1 VGLIGIVIGAWLNAL
16 LTTRRERWNLRR
28 DLYTRLLEN
37 LGEAKAAQ
45 GSLWDLEVNDR
56 HSDIESV
63 VNYRKNR
70 IEELSKRDDDAVQ
83 SIRRATSI
91 AAIMLSNEALHTL
104 NGLQFEWS
112 KAKNEN
118 TYFNYLDT
126 RTAAT
131 AKAYQLLVDAAKKD
145 LRMESHL
152 WLRALRS
159 PLPETAAPAPLHPS
173 PAPPRP
179 DPIGSGAR
187 RTPRGAI
194 GADPAGRWPVDGGG
208 VSGHSMFTRAG
219 ALAPRGGC

>member
-1 VGLIGIVIGAWLNAL
+1 MLTTLVGLIGIVIGAWLNAL

-159 PLPETAAPAPLHPS
+159 PLPETA
-173 PAPPRP
+173 
-179 DPIGSGAR
+179 D
-187 RTPRGAI
+187 PRGAR
-194 GADPAGRWPVDGGG
+194 P
-208 VSGHSMFTRAG
+208 
-219 ALAPRGGC
+219 